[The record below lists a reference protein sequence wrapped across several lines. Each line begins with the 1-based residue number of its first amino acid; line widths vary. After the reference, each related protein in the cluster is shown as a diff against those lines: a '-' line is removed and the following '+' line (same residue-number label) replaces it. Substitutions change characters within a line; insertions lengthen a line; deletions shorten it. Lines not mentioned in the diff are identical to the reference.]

1 MRTRT
6 SANDPGRD
14 PSGRDPSSRKQSNTV
29 MAKASTLTLR
39 QCIHAYLDALQIRGY
54 RPMTIHAYM
63 KNLTTFVNW
72 AET

>member
-1 MRTRT
+1 
-6 SANDPGRD
+6 
-14 PSGRDPSSRKQSNTV
+14 